1 MQNGAWSERSST
13 RGGPRVAIARSLLPV
28 GAIHWQRPEGATGKR
43 PADLNSSPKE
53 LLPRAAQGVRSQKEE
68 AQSLWPLTLSLERR
82 LQEDMTVCFLG
93 LPLGLLPLFRLCTSF
108 SCSLETQ
115 HQSALRSPT
124 CKPFSG
130 FSLHPLLPRDP
141 CCSSLQ

>member
-1 MQNGAWSERSST
+1 MSLGREKQH
-13 RGGPRVAIARSLLPV
+13 PRRPQGSDSLLSV
-28 GAIHWQRPEGATGKR
+28 ACWCHSLAEAWRGNRKEACRPQN
-43 PADLNSSPKE
+43 PPLPKNFCPE
-53 LLPRAAQGVRSQKEE
+53 QHRGVRSQKEE

-93 LPLGLLPLFRLCTSF
+93 LPLGLLPLFRFCTSF

-130 FSLHPLLPRDP
+130 FSLHPPLPRDP